1 MKAAIFKGV
10 KQMACEEHAEPTI
23 IDGGDAIIR
32 VVRACVCGSDL
43 WFYRDGSKE
52 PNTQAGHEAIGVVE
66 QVGDDV
72 TVAKPGDFVIVPFP
86 FSCGKCPVCKAG
98 FESSCPHGGYFGD
111 EGLGCQ
117 AEYLRVP
124 EANGT
129 LVVVPGDA
137 KSFSDDMLA
146 SLLTLSDVMSTGY
159 HAAASAEIKLG
170 DTVVV
175 FGDGAVGLCG
185 VLSAKLMGATRII
198 SMSRHADRQRIAREF
213 GATDFVEERGDEAV
227 DKVLGMTDGYGAD
240 AVLECVGSALSNDTA
255 MKVARAG
262 AVVGRVGLPHGVEAD
277 IPGLFY
283 RNVGLRGGPA
293 PVRTYDMHRLLK
305 EVLDGNINP
314 GIVYT
319 SEYTLDDI
327 QEAYAAMDERR
338 TVKSLLRISEV

>member
-86 FSCGKCPVCKAG
+86 FSCGKC
-98 FESSCPHGGYFGD
+98 
-111 EGLGCQ
+111 
-117 AEYLRVP
+117 
-124 EANGT
+124 

-170 DTVVV
+170 DTAVV

>member
-10 KQMACEEHAEPTI
+10 KQMACEEHAKPTI

-66 QVGDDV
+66 QIGDDV

-137 KSFSDDMLA
+137 KSFSDEMLA
-146 SLLTLSDVMSTGY
+146 SLSPSLT
-159 HAAASAEIKLG
+159 
-170 DTVVV
+170 
-175 FGDGAVGLCG
+175 
-185 VLSAKLMGATRII
+185 
-198 SMSRHADRQRIAREF
+198 
-213 GATDFVEERGDEAV
+213 
-227 DKVLGMTDGYGAD
+227 
-240 AVLECVGSALSNDTA
+240 
-255 MKVARAG
+255 
-262 AVVGRVGLPHGVEAD
+262 
-277 IPGLFY
+277 
-283 RNVGLRGGPA
+283 
-293 PVRTYDMHRLLK
+293 
-305 EVLDGNINP
+305 
-314 GIVYT
+314 
-319 SEYTLDDI
+319 
-327 QEAYAAMDERR
+327 
-338 TVKSLLRISEV
+338 